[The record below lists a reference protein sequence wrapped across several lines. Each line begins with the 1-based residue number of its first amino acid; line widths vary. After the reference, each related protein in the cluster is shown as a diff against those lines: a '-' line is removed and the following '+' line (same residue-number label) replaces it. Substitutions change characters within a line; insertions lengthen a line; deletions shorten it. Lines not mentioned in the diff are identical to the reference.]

1 MFRNRFLIVARCFS
15 SDLEKY
21 FEYQGQD
28 YICSRPDD
36 NGMHSCS
43 NLPPLKF
50 GECIFDIL
58 FIGFP
63 IFFPLPPPLF
73 LFAFHREQVHDFVR
87 HWHRVFSASLS
98 PEFQEKYARGIG
110 AKERHISRWKS
121 RGSMDLMLS
130 VTASS
135 IFVTANVETR
145 KQNFIRN

>member
-58 FIGFP
+58 FTGFP
-63 IFFPLPPPLF
+63 IFFPSAPTLF
-73 LFAFHREQVHDFVR
+73 FIRFPSRTSSRFRSTL
-87 HWHRVFSASLS
+87 AS
-98 PEFQEKYARGIG
+98 RGFGIAVTRISG
-110 AKERHISRWKS
+110 KICPRDRSKRTSHIS
-121 RGSMDLMLS
+121 MEIAS
-130 VTASS
+130 VDGFDALCDC
-135 IFVTANVETR
+135 
-145 KQNFIRN
+145 

>member
-58 FIGFP
+58 FTGFP
-63 IFFPLPPPLF
+63 I
-73 LFAFHREQVHDFVR
+73 
-87 HWHRVFSASLS
+87 VFSLCPHPFFYSLS
-98 PEFQEKYARGIG
+98 IENKFTVSFDTGI
-110 AKERHISRWKS
+110 ACFRHRCH
-121 RGSMDLMLS
+121 
-130 VTASS
+130 
-135 IFVTANVETR
+135 
-145 KQNFIRN
+145 QNFRKNMPAGQERKNVTYLDGNRERRWIRCSL